1 MHRQAYY
8 IINGVT
14 LYRLISAPIL
24 LLVIIL
30 GRQDI
35 FRILLAFSLFTD
47 AIDGF
52 LARRLKVTSRFGARV
67 DSIADDLTMAAA
79 LVAIIV
85 FRPSFLKHELAF
97 IIPVSILYISQML
110 AAILRYRRPT
120 SFHTYSAK
128 AATILQGIFLL
139 LFFFLDGN
147 FYFLFRLVTI
157 ATGLSLLEELIIVL
171 LLSVPRSDVKGL
183 FWIWKEKRNSGTSR

>member
-1 MHRQAYY
+1 MHRKSYY
-8 IINGVT
+8 IINGIT
-14 LYRLISAPIL
+14 LYRLISAPLL

-30 GRQDI
+30 GRQDV
-35 FRILLAFSLFTD
+35 FRILLALSLFTD

-52 LARRLKVTSRFGARV
+52 LARRFKVTSRFGARV

-79 LVAIIV
+79 IVAIIL
-85 FRPSFLKHELAF
+85 FHPSFLEHELAF
-97 IIPVSILYISQML
+97 VIPVFVVYLLQMI
-110 AAILRYRRPT
+110 AALLRYKAPT

-128 AATILQGIFLL
+128 TATILQGIFLL

-157 ATGLSLLEELIIVL
+157 ITGLSLLEEFIIVL
-171 LLSVPRSDVKGL
+171 LLSAPRSDVKGL
-183 FWIWKEKRNSGTSR
+183 FWIWKEKKNSKHR

>member
-1 MHRQAYY
+1 MYRKSYY
-8 IINGVT
+8 IINGIT

-30 GRQDI
+30 GWQDV
-35 FRILLAFSLFTD
+35 FRILLALSLFTD

-52 LARRLKVTSRFGARV
+52 LARRFKVTSRFGARV

-79 LVAIIV
+79 IVAIIL
-85 FRPSFLKHELAF
+85 FHPSFLKHELAF
-97 IIPVSILYISQML
+97 IIPVFVVYLLQMI
-110 AAILRYRRPT
+110 AALLRYKAPT

-128 AATILQGIFLL
+128 TATILQGIFLL

-157 ATGLSLLEELIIVL
+157 MTGLSLLEEFIIVL
-171 LLSVPRSDVKGL
+171 LLPKPRSDVKGL
-183 FWIWKEKRNSGTSR
+183 F